1 MWTMPCACVVSLRDP
16 INRRRC
22 RGRSRPGFAATVSG
36 ARHHRLNR
44 SAAKNMQ
51 PQLGAQPANPF
62 QGLTGWW
69 EPAPPIA
76 EEPTADEA
84 APARRLWNT
93 DRTER
98 CVSDLHWIMKRQSLS
113 HAAARRTPC
122 RTRSLTEPAPLR
134 SASSATCMLRRCASS
149 AVMVGWSSTRPD
161 DDAQAVSWP
170 SGIRGGSRRAQAART
185 ATRSASLPA
194 RYRRD

>member
-1 MWTMPCACVVSLRDP
+1 VLSEPVTLRFRRHSLWCLSPQAEAVV
-16 INRRRC
+16 
-22 RGRSRPGFAATVSG
+22 T
-36 ARHHRLNR
+36 
-44 SAAKNMQ
+44 KNMQ

-76 EEPTADEA
+76 EELSQATP

-98 CVSDLHWIMKRQSLS
+98 CGSDLHWIMKRQSLS
-113 HAAARRTPC
+113 HAAARKTPC
-122 RTRSLTEPAPLR
+122 RTRSLTEPTLQR
-134 SASSATCMLRRCASS
+134 SASSATCILRRCASS
-149 AVMVGWSSTRPD
+149 AVMLGRSGLRID
-161 DDAQAVSWP
+161 DDAQPVGWP
-170 SGIRGGSRRAQAART
+170 AGIRSGSRRAQAART

-194 RYRRD
+194 RHRRD